1 MEKDKDQIIADKLDT
16 LIELSQRL
24 LALEL
29 FRSGATREAIAKQV
43 HVATATVVEMLKGV
57 KKDEKKHE

>member
-1 MEKDKDQIIADKLDT
+1 MEKDKDQIIANKLDT

-29 FRSGATREAIAKQV
+29 FRSGATRGTIAKQV
-43 HVATATVVEMLKGV
+43 RVATATVVKMLKGI
-57 KKDEKKHE
+57 KRDGERP

>member
-1 MEKDKDQIIADKLDT
+1 MEKDKDQIIANKLDT

-29 FRSGATREAIAKQV
+29 FKSGATKVTIAKQI
-43 HVATATVVEMLKGV
+43 HVATARVVKMLNGI
-57 KKDEKKHE
+57 KKEK